1 MPKSLMKNLKVFERF
16 KNDKKTVIITDVDGT
31 ISEIVPTPQEAFV
44 SYSMKETLTGLSKK
58 FQMVAVVSGR
68 PVEDVKRM
76 IGIEG
81 LLYVGNHGM
90 EYMKNGQ
97 IQVEEDTKRYIQRIN
112 EAACKI
118 KEEESCNAEGV
129 LLEDKGLCFS
139 IHYRLCKDPNARK
152 ILLDALKDME
162 ELKGLQIKEGRKVI
176 EIRPPTGYDKGKIL
190 ERIVKD
196 HDVKSVIY
204 LGDDVTDSDAFRK
217 LNELKTQGKLD
228 GESIIILSGEIPSR
242 IKEEASYFLESVDDV
257 LKFFEWLLD

>member
-1 MPKSLMKNLKVFERF
+1 MPKSLMKNLNAFERF
-16 KNDKKTVIITDVDGT
+16 KNDQKTVIVTDVDGT
-31 ISEIVPTPQEAFV
+31 ISQIAPTPSEAV
-44 SYSMKETLTGLSKK
+44 LSPTMKDVILRLSKK

-90 EYMKNGQ
+90 EYMKNGR
-97 IQVEEDTKRYIQRIN
+97 IHVEEETKRYIQRIN

-118 KEEESCNAEGV
+118 KNEESCNAEGV

-152 ILLDALKDME
+152 ILLNTLKDME

-190 ERIVKD
+190 ERIIHENNIK
-196 HDVKSVIY
+196 KLLY
-204 LGDDVTDSDAFRK
+204 MGDDVTDSDAFRK
-217 LNELKTQGKLD
+217 LNELKNHGKVD
-228 GESIIILSGEIPSR
+228 AESIIIISGEIPSK

-257 LKFFEWLLD
+257 QRFFEWLVN

>member
-1 MPKSLMKNLKVFERF
+1 MPKSLMKNLNAFERF
-16 KNDKKTVIITDVDGT
+16 KNDRRTAVVTDVDGT
-31 ISEIVPTPQEAFV
+31 IIQIAPTPAEAV
-44 SYSMKETLTGLSKK
+44 LSPSMKDVIIKLSRK

-68 PVEDVKRM
+68 SVEDVKRM

-90 EYMKNGQ
+90 EYMKSGQ
-97 IQVEEDTKRYIQRIN
+97 VQVDEDTKRYIQLIN

-118 KEEESCNAEGV
+118 KKEESCNVEGV

-139 IHYRLCKDPNARK
+139 IHYRLCKDPNTRET
-152 ILLDALKDME
+152 LLDTIKDME

-190 ERIVKD
+190 ERIIHENNIKKLV
-196 HDVKSVIY
+196 Y

-217 LNELKTQGKLD
+217 LNELKNQGKVD
-228 GESIIILSGEIPSR
+228 GESIIIISGEIPSR

-257 LKFFEWLLD
+257 QRFFKWLVN

>member
-1 MPKSLMKNLKVFERF
+1 MPKSLMKNLNTFKRF
-16 KNDKKTVIITDVDGT
+16 KNDQKTAIVTDVDGT
-31 ISEIVPTPQEAFV
+31 ISQIAPTPGEAV
-44 SYSMKETLTGLSKK
+44 LSPPMKDVILRLSEK

-90 EYMKNGQ
+90 EYMKNGR
-97 IQVEEDTKRYIQRIN
+97 IHVDEDTKRYIQSIN

-118 KEEESCNAEGV
+118 KKEESCNAEGV

-139 IHYRLCKDPNARK
+139 IHYRLCKDPNARE
-152 ILLDALKDME
+152 ILLNALKDME
-162 ELKGLQIKEGRKVI
+162 ELKGLQIKEGRKII

-190 ERIVKD
+190 ERII
-196 HDVKSVIY
+196 HENNISRLLY
-204 LGDDVTDSDAFRK
+204 LGDDVTDSDAFQK
-217 LNELKTQGKLD
+217 LNELKSQGKVD
-228 GESIIILSGEIPSR
+228 AESIIIISGEIPSK

-257 LKFFEWLLD
+257 QRFFEWLVN